1 MHAVDVNILTLCTSR
16 LIYHLPL
23 NINMCNTDEMCM
35 NIQMSK
41 YKSDYFGVYTQ
52 VFNDTKD
59 NKMIIFNNT
68 HTAAGENQ
76 IFNITYMSAGG
87 NQNMASIKE

>member
-1 MHAVDVNILTLCTSR
+1 
-16 LIYHLPL
+16 
-23 NINMCNTDEMCM
+23 MCM
-35 NIQMSK
+35 NIQTSK

-59 NKMIIFNNT
+59 NKMITFNNT

-87 NQNMASIKE
+87 NKIWPLLKSESYYQHQNISLV